1 MNKNIKKVFLLT
13 TLVFLLVGLSA
24 LSAAETTDDNTVS
37 ADTSI
42 QTTSNT
48 VDNTVSTNVDNT
60 NTKSLK
66 TSNSYSIDS
75 SNYATYFNRSGFI
88 GGIDDGDVIDITSDI
103 TPANGTTW
111 TIDKAVT
118 INGNGHTINL
128 NTTSGSYYGN
138 ETGAAFII
146 VDTGSNTNITDITF
160 YNSQIILNNTNH
172 VTISDSEI
180 TVSNQRVGQGIGIL
194 SIREGSTFVT
204 VENCVFTTTNN
215 GGSSTLVLAGANY
228 TNINNNTIT
237 GTGTVGNLV
246 YLTTYNIHNISTND
260 IHANSHNNITNN
272 VITGPSGSSISNG
285 ITITGHDN
293 LIENN
298 TISGSSQSMT
308 TQWMSTTNTDVG
320 DYSDRY
326 YGNTYNNN
334 IASGSVTVSQN
345 STVENNTISGKLT
358 LQKNATASHNT
369 AGSVTLNNNTILEE
383 NIVNGA
389 VTVSSSNVLINR
401 NNITGIITVTNNKNN
416 VTVTNN
422 IGSGIFVPETSTV
435 TDINN
440 SWSSSSSTDNSKSLK
455 SDVEVIV
462 ISTSTFM
469 DLFYSDD
476 EGYYYLNQ
484 MYRNKIIKIGHL
496 TEEYREY
503 LRGASLTSY
512 LSNCTIIS
520 EDPIS
525 NMGMKL
531 QAQSHLVNTTIY
543 YSEYSHVYSRCLL
556 VTENSTIENC
566 TIIFENNYGTAGRAI
581 ASLILFDRTG
591 NNVYSNYP
599 AGTIIN
605 STIIVNMT
613 TSNIDWSNGKS
624 TPDMVPINI
633 NFRNSSII
641 NSTIN
646 ITIED
651 TKEGDL
657 YPSCYGISVKS
668 DNNTITGNNII
679 INNVAGSGWLYGVYL
694 NSSNNIVSNNNL
706 TIKGTNYTNAIYFD
720 STDYSNNI
728 ISNNVLNLSVGTAG
742 YGEGTT
748 NENVGYGIVFTDRA
762 YMGGTYTEGT
772 GNVIN
777 NSVINNTIYG
787 TGYSI
792 YGIEQFGGD
801 YTTIAN
807 NTILLNATTP
817 TGIGVIGVKT
827 NITGNTITVNGKD
840 NNTYSTADYIKGQ
853 TTGIYTY
860 RGNDNSITENT
871 ITSKNNAG
879 IIIQENKNTIA
890 SYNTVKSLNNT
901 YAAEIRG
908 GSENNVTFNTLV
920 AKELFGDNSVSD
932 SGSNDVVINNSG
944 LPKVNTTITITP
956 VTGLIGDIVNL
967 EATVKGQDDSLV
979 DSGKFVFKLNGK
991 TLRDENDN
999 PIYVNVVNGVATL
1012 ENITLTSAW
1021 SKEGATL
1028 TATYGG
1034 NDNYESSVAE
1044 PVTVTVTKRTAKL
1057 ELEPV
1062 TVKAGETATLTVKI
1076 TDDTT
1081 NNTVNSGKV
1090 VFKLNGKTLKDAEGK
1105 TIYATVENGIATV
1118 QYTIPENYS
1127 AKEYTLTAVF
1137 ADSAY
1142 EKVESTTTLT
1152 VTKRTAKLELEP
1164 VTVKAGETATL
1175 TVKITDDTTNNTVN
1189 SGKVVFKLNGKTLKD
1204 AEGKTIYATVE
1215 NGIATAQY
1223 TIPEN
1228 YSAKEYTLT
1237 AVFADKSYER
1247 VDTTTTLTVTKE

>member
-24 LSAAETTDDNTVS
+24 LSAAETSDNDTVS

-48 VDNTVSTNVDNT
+48 VDDTVSTDVVNT

-146 VDTGSNTNITDITF
+146 VDTGSNTNINNITF
-160 YNSQIILNNTNH
+160 YNSQIILNNTH
-172 VTISDSEI
+172 YVTISNSEI

-308 TQWMSTTNTDVG
+308 TQWMSTSTTNSSIG
-320 DYSDRY
+320 NESDRY
-326 YGNTYNNN
+326 FGNIYNNN
-334 IASGSVTVSQN
+334 TASGSVTVSQN

-358 LQKNATASHNT
+358 LQNNATASHNT

-401 NNITGIITVTNNKNN
+401 NNITGTVTVKSNKNN
-416 VTVTNN
+416 VTITNN
-422 IGSGIFVPETSTV
+422 RYYYLDIKTNSNV

-440 SWSSSSSTDNSKSLK
+440 TVISEVESNSKSLK

-462 ISTSTFM
+462 ISTSTFN
-469 DLFYSDD
+469 DLFEYDDDD
-476 EGYYYLNQ
+476 ECYYLTGI
-484 MYRNKIIKIGHL
+484 YRNKIIKIGRL
-496 TEEYREY
+496 TEEYMDY
-503 LRGASLTSY
+503 LLKSSLTST
-512 LSNCTIIS
+512 LSNCTIVSDYTLKNI
-520 EDPIS
+520 EL
-525 NMGMKL
+525 NLK
-531 QAQSHLVNTTIY
+531 AKSHLVNTTIY
-543 YSEYSHVYSRCLL
+543 YSSYEYVYGKCITLK
-556 VTENSTIENC
+556 ENSTIENC
-566 TIIFENNYGTAGRAI
+566 TIVFENNYDTAGREI
-581 ASLILFDRTG
+581 TSLILFDRTG
-591 NNVYSNYP
+591 TTNYANSP
-599 AGTIIN
+599 TGAIIN
-605 STIIVNMT
+605 STIIANMT
-613 TSNIDWSNGKS
+613 TSNIDWGNGKS
-624 TPDMVPINI
+624 TPDMVPITI

-651 TKEGDL
+651 TTEGHF
-657 YPSCYGISVKS
+657 YPSCYGISVNS

-679 INNVAGSGWLYGVYL
+679 INNIAGSGWLYGVYL
-694 NSSNNIVSNNNL
+694 TSSNNIVSNNNL
-706 TIKGTNYTNAIYFD
+706 AINGTNYTNAIYFD
-720 STDYSNNI
+720 FTNYSNNTV
-728 ISNNVLNLSVGTAG
+728 SNNVLNLSVGMAG
-742 YGEGTT
+742 YGEGTD

-772 GNVIN
+772 GNVVN

-807 NTILLNATTP
+807 NTILLDATTP

-827 NITGNTITVNGKD
+827 NITGNKITVNGKD
-840 NNTYSTADYIKGQ
+840 NGTYPTADYIKGQ

-860 RGNDNSITENT
+860 SGNDNSITENT
-871 ITSKNNAG
+871 INSANNAG
-879 IIIQENKNTIA
+879 IIVQDNKNTIV
-890 SYNTVKSLNNT
+890 SYNTVQSLNNT
-901 YAAEIRG
+901 YAVAVSG
-908 GSENNVTFNTLV
+908 GSGHNVTFNTLA
-920 AKELFGDNSVSD
+920 AKELSGDDSVRDTGSD
-932 SGSNDVVINNSG
+932 DVVINNSG
-944 LPKVNTTITITP
+944 LPKLDTTITITP
-956 VTGLIGDIVNL
+956 VNAMIGDIINL
-967 EATVKGQDDSLV
+967 EATVTAQEGSIV
-979 DSGKFVFKLNGK
+979 DGGNFVFKLNGK
-991 TLRDENDN
+991 T
-999 PIYVNVVNGVATL
+999 IGHGVVANGIATL
-1012 ENITLTSAW
+1012 ENVTITSAW
-1021 SKEGATL
+1021 AKEGTTI

-1034 NDNYESSVAE
+1034 NDGYESSVAE
-1044 PVTVTVTKRTAKL
+1044 PVTVTVTKRSATATLEQVTGKAGETVTLSVTLTDDATNSTVNSGRVVFKL
-1057 ELEPV
+1057 NGKTLKDAEGNVIYATVENGIASIQYTIPENYAAKDYTLSVVFGDNSYERADSTTTLTV
-1062 TVKAGETATLTVKI
+1062 EKRAAKVEMDAITVKAGETVTLSAKV

-1081 NNTVNSGKV
+1081 SNPVNTGKV
-1090 VFKLNGKTLKDAEGK
+1090 VFKLNGKTLKDAEGNV
-1105 TIYATVENGIATV
+1105 IYATVENGIASI
-1118 QYTIPENYS
+1118 QYTILETYS
-1127 AKEYTLTAVF
+1127 AKDYTLSAVF
-1137 ADSAY
+1137 VDKTYDRA
-1142 EKVESTTTLT
+1142 TGNTTLT
-1152 VTKRTAKLELEP
+1152 VTK
-1164 VTVKAGETATL
+1164 
-1175 TVKITDDTTNNTVN
+1175 
-1189 SGKVVFKLNGKTLKD
+1189 
-1204 AEGKTIYATVE
+1204 
-1215 NGIATAQY
+1215 Q
-1223 TIPEN
+1223 
-1228 YSAKEYTLT
+1228 
-1237 AVFADKSYER
+1237 
-1247 VDTTTTLTVTKE
+1247 